1 MSNIHD
7 DAQAWYESMGQEIQ
21 DFDVPPMPETEPSPE
36 QQAEIDEAQYMEDH
50 PYADAP
56 RVSNEDA
63 TSVLNMQRINR
74 PTATVIVG
82 TMDVFLPIVITMII
96 KGSERD
102 DAKLQESE
110 RETLIEAWAAYLGD
124 KNVQASPG
132 MVLITTIL
140 TIYGSKVYTCIQH
153 RNEIRQAE
161 IIAEQQEQLRRQE
174 EELKA
179 LRAARETADD
189 KEKKTPKSQN
199 NNPIGKTN

>member
-1 MSNIHD
+1 MK
-7 DAQAWYESMGQEIQ
+7 
-21 DFDVPPMPETEPSPE
+21 
-36 QQAEIDEAQYMEDH
+36 
-50 PYADAP
+50 
-56 RVSNEDA
+56 
-63 TSVLNMQRINR
+63 RIYR

-153 RNEIRQAE
+153 RNEVRQAE